1 MVELVCLTSTSGVHD
16 MILDIIV
23 ELDITV
29 QVVEVVYGVARKLV
43 LPKRFIKNFLSR
55 SIVQC
60 AQTDDLI
67 AQVNS
72 HLWIILLFSDINFLE
87 SHCASVM
94 RFSPSIY

>member
-1 MVELVCLTSTSGVHD
+1 MVELVCLSSTNGVHD
-16 MILDIIV
+16 NILDTIV

-55 SIVQC
+55 SIIQC

-72 HLWIILLFSDINFLE
+72 HPWLKSLFSDINFSE
-87 SHCASVM
+87 SNCASVM
-94 RFSPSIY
+94 RFSPFIY